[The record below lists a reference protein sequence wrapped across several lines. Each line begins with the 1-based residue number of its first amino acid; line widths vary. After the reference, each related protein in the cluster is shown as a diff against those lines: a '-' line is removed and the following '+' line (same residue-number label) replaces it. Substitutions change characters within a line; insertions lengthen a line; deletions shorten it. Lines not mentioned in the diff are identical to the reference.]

1 MVGVSSLVHLLVS
14 HWPVYWSRGQG
25 SYRWSV
31 CSLVTR
37 PSVRVMSLVGLLEL
51 WSLVRLLGSWSLVCL
66 FGSWSL
72 ACSSVAG
79 LLFVRRW
86 PWWSICHWYIARASA
101 RLVVG
106 VSLVCRWCVV
116 GVSVCVPLVRRCPIP
131 VHGHWSVAHPSAHL
145 SGRASGRIRFACRWS
160 VTRL

>member
-1 MVGVSSLVHLLVS
+1 MSLVRLIIRLVVHRSSPIPLRWSAGPSARVMVGVSSLVHLLVS
-14 HWPVYWSRGQG
+14 HWLVHLLVSHWLVHLLVSHWLVHLLVSHWLVYWSRGHG

-37 PSVRVMSLVGLLEL
+37 PSVRVMSLVRLLES
-51 WSLVRLLGSWSLVCL
+51 WSLVRLIGSWP
-66 FGSWSL
+66 L

-86 PWWSICHWYIARASA
+86 PWSSICHWYIARASA

-106 VSLVCRWCVV
+106 VSLVCC
-116 GVSVCVPLVRRCPIP
+116 
-131 VHGHWSVAHPSAHL
+131 
-145 SGRASGRIRFACRWS
+145 
-160 VTRL
+160 